1 MLTKFL
7 TIKGKVQGVF
17 YRRSAR
23 NKAKELGINGWV
35 KNEKNGD
42 VIILAQAN
50 DNQIADFILWCKQGP
65 EGAQVETVIDEKHNT
80 DQLYSSFEII
90 H

>member
-17 YRRSAR
+17 YRKSAR
-23 NKAKELGINGWV
+23 NKAKELDIKGWV
-35 KNEKNGD
+35 KNERNGD
-42 VIILAQAN
+42 VVVLAQGHE
-50 DNQIADFILWCKQGP
+50 NQIEEFISWCKQGP
-65 EGAQVETVIDEKHNT
+65 EGAKVETVIDEKHNT